1 MSLDHCV
8 LVGMVQCSGIRHHQY
23 ALSHH
28 ACWRWTPSSSDVRK
42 YGQKQHHFSE
52 FASSED
58 GEAVSSSYESYDE
71 EEVTRGKSPSTQH
84 QWPSAEASI
93 ELMKDARICAFLW
106 RKKWLGQWAKQLC
119 VIKDHRLL
127 VGAGLCPQ
135 ALKAEIIVVTFPVT
149 HSFCPSEIIY
159 CLVYSKIQ
167 TLLFINFFL
176 SKGWN

>member
-1 MSLDHCV
+1 MFS
-8 LVGMVQCSGIRHHQY
+8 R
-23 ALSHH
+23 
-28 ACWRWTPSSSDVRK
+28 ACFGAEASAAVSTRSSCMLTMTDASTIVTRPFAAELQGSRVRNGNACPNLASSD
-42 YGQKQHHFSE
+42 
-52 FASSED
+52 D

-127 VGAGLCPQ
+127 VGAQPRLQ
-135 ALKAEIIVVTFPVT
+135 A
-149 HSFCPSEIIY
+149 
-159 CLVYSKIQ
+159 SKKEEMVAH
-167 TLLFINFFL
+167 FL
-176 SKGWN
+176 SHIPSVIL